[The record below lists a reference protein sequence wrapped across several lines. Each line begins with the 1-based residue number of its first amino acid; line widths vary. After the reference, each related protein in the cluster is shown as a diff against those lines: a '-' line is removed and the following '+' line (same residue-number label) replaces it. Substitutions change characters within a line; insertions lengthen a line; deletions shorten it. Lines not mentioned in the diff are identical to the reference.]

1 MQQHAYK
8 SREES
13 CVKEMTELR
22 ELSERLSGQ
31 CAGLRLKLEE
41 SDISGKSAREVCQ
54 ALQGRVVILE
64 TESVQLKEKLRE
76 ADRQAASLTATTRE
90 QDVAL
95 VALRKETK
103 SCSDSREE
111 ALKHL
116 QALEDYP
123 IMTEGQLMKM
133 AGQAEQLNALT
144 SELEDKSSLIT
155 RLRSEAQANER
166 NHAMRTAM
174 LATCEAQVESL
185 RSELTAKEVTV
196 QEALGRM
203 HVLQTRLASTEAK
216 YEEKIRDAE
225 EISLSSQ
232 TALQEQRQDLD
243 KALSAA
249 KLQWEESLEAAKK
262 DFAKKSNLA
271 RTLLSERD
279 DENKILSAKV
289 QELQQEIF
297 SGAPS
302 ERKIFELAQVQARR
316 ENLHGV
322 HSETREIAFQRV
334 QASLADRDLN
344 LARLQQT
351 HEELVKEIAELRRIT
366 KREVQVRGGQ
376 RACRARGGAAGA
388 AGPAGAAGAAGVVPA
403 PAAAPE
409 EGGARDSDQ
418 GKIKPLEWLTDFLAA
433 GTVTWLHCW

>member
-1 MQQHAYK
+1 
-8 SREES
+8 
-13 CVKEMTELR
+13 
-22 ELSERLSGQ
+22 
-31 CAGLRLKLEE
+31 
-41 SDISGKSAREVCQ
+41 
-54 ALQGRVVILE
+54 
-64 TESVQLKEKLRE
+64 
-76 ADRQAASLTATTRE
+76 
-90 QDVAL
+90 VAL

-116 QALEDYP
+116 QELEDYR
-123 IMTEGQLMKM
+123 IKTEGQLMKM

-166 NHAMRTAM
+166 NHVMRTAM